1 MSERERQTDRQGGGG
16 GGGGVTK
23 WGPRKNV
30 RGSKINKLAWSM
42 KLVLLEASR
51 SLLIVN
57 MG

>member
-1 MSERERQTDRQGGGG
+1 MSERERDRQTDREE

-42 KLVLLEASR
+42 KLVLLEASG